1 MLVQDTWLRLA
12 NEICFFPKSVD
23 RERELPV
30 HCECELPVERELLFC
45 IQFRVQD
52 TGLVLIIG
60 FCYIRKCTIYFS
72 RPKCVKSGVFRPKI
86 GVRSFAYISGVTP
99 PKSEWLAFPC
109 QRQTKELTIQ
119 DVLVLGRLVIF
130 YQLMLIMVYIY
141 LYKWLKTIVIYL
153 LFASLFMTFRFQ
165 NIALDFALF
174 YINIYM

>member
-1 MLVQDTWLRLA
+1 MFYLLFWRRLNITVITRPRPTRFLITAWAEAILVLMVVVTKSVDRAAQINYFFVYSSECLFRTPDCVLA
-12 NEICFFPKSVD
+12 NEISFFSKSVD

-86 GVRSFAYISGVTP
+86 GVRSFA
-99 PKSEWLAFPC
+99 
-109 QRQTKELTIQ
+109 
-119 DVLVLGRLVIF
+119 
-130 YQLMLIMVYIY
+130 
-141 LYKWLKTIVIYL
+141 
-153 LFASLFMTFRFQ
+153 
-165 NIALDFALF
+165 
-174 YINIYM
+174 